1 MPARQL
7 TKCELELMEIIWQLG
22 RVTVQEVADQLDRPL
37 AYTTVMSTINTLDK
51 KGSIRRCG
59 KTGRAFIYE
68 AVVSRDEVQQ
78 AMTADLTGSLYGGSA
93 KALMLSLLGS
103 QSMSHEEIAELKA
116 AIEELE
122 IGS

>member
-7 TKCELELMEIIWQLG
+7 TKCELELMEIIWQCG
-22 RVTVQEVADQLDRPL
+22 RVTVPEVADRLDRPL

-51 KGSIRRCG
+51 KGAVRRCG

-78 AMTADLTGSLYGGSA
+78 AMTADLTGALYGGSA
-93 KALMLSLLGS
+93 KALMLNLLGS
-103 QSMSHEEIAELKA
+103 QSMAHDEIAELKA
-116 AIEELE
+116 AIRELE
-122 IGS
+122 AGS

>member
-1 MPARQL
+1 MPQRQL
-7 TKCELELMEIIWQLG
+7 TKCELELMEIIWRRG
-22 RVTVQEVADQLDRPL
+22 RVTVQEVADELNRPL
-37 AYTTVMSTINTLDK
+37 AYTTVMSTMNTLDK

-59 KTGRAFIYE
+59 KTGRAIIYE

-93 KALMLSLLGS
+93 KALMMSLLGT
-103 QSMSHEEIAELKA
+103 QAMSADEIAELRV

-122 IGS
+122 SKS

>member
-7 TKCELELMEIIWQLG
+7 TKCELELMEIIWRLG
-22 RVTVQEVADQLDRPL
+22 RVTVPEVADQIDRPL

-59 KTGRAFIYE
+59 KTGRAIIYE

-78 AMTADLTGSLYGGSA
+78 AMTADLTGALYGGSA
-93 KALMLSLLGS
+93 KALMMSLLGS
-103 QSMSHEEIAELKA
+103 QSMSNDEIAELKV
-116 AIEELE
+116 AIQELE
-122 IGS
+122 AGS

>member
-7 TKCELELMEIIWQLG
+7 TKCELELMEIIWRLG
-22 RVTVQEVADQLDRPL
+22 RVTVQDVADQLDRPL
-37 AYTTVMSTINTLDK
+37 AYTTVMSTINTLNK

-59 KTGRAFIYE
+59 KTGRAFVYE
-68 AVVSRDEVQQ
+68 AVVGRDEVER

-93 KALMLSLLGS
+93 KALMMSLLGS

-116 AIEELE
+116 AIQELE
-122 IGS
+122 AGS

>member
-7 TKCELELMEIIWQLG
+7 TKCELELMEIIWRLG

-68 AVVSRDEVQQ
+68 AVVGRDEVQQ

-93 KALMLSLLGS
+93 KALMMSLLGS

-116 AIEELE
+116 AIQELE
-122 IGS
+122 AGS